1 MKMIFIII
9 IWVLFTCTPNFA
21 QEACSISKKE
31 NKEVIKLFG
40 DKQPVE
46 PILLSHERESFSE
59 LIREGDCIFG
69 LLQDGKV
76 VGYLL
81 STQAK
86 GRFDYFDYSVLYSED
101 LTVLGL
107 LVTVYRSTHGA
118 GICQKKWL
126 HQFVG
131 YNGGKLTVGREID
144 AISGATFSTSSMV
157 DDIQRCQQ
165 LMVRVKEVP
174 LIN

>member
-1 MKMIFIII
+1 MRIIFII

-21 QEACSISKKE
+21 QVACSMGKKE

-40 DKQPVE
+40 DIQSIE
-46 PILLSHERESFSE
+46 PILLTPERESFSE
-59 LIREGDCIFG
+59 LIREGDCIYG
-69 LLQDGKV
+69 LLQDGKI

-86 GRFDYFDYSVLYSED
+86 GRFDYFDYSVFYSED
-101 LTVLGL
+101 LTILGL

-131 YNGGKLTVGREID
+131 YNGGKLAVGREID
-144 AISGATFSTSSMV
+144 AISGATFSASSMV

-165 LMVRVKEVP
+165 LMVRVKEVQ
-174 LIN
+174 LLN

>member
-1 MKMIFIII
+1 MKMIFIV
-9 IWVLFTCTPNFA
+9 IWVLFTFTPTFG
-21 QEACSISKKE
+21 QEACSMGKKE

-40 DKQPVE
+40 DKQSVE
-46 PILLSHERESFSE
+46 PILLTPERESFSE
-59 LIREGDCIFG
+59 LIREGDCIYG
-69 LLQDGKV
+69 LLQDEKI

-81 STQAK
+81 STRAK
-86 GRFDYFDYSVLYSED
+86 GRFDYFDYSVFYSED

-118 GICQKKWL
+118 GICQKRWL

-144 AISGATFSTSSMV
+144 AISGATFSASSMV
-157 DDIQRCQQ
+157 EDIQRCQQ
-165 LMVRVKEVP
+165 LMVRVKEAQ

>member
-1 MKMIFIII
+1 MKMIFIV
-9 IWVLFTCTPNFA
+9 IWVLFTCTPTFA
-21 QEACSISKKE
+21 QEACSMGKKE
-31 NKEVIKLFG
+31 KKEVLKLFG
-40 DKQPVE
+40 DKQSVE
-46 PILLSHERESFSE
+46 PILITPERESFSK
-59 LIREGDCIFG
+59 LIREGDCIYG
-69 LLQDGKV
+69 LLQDGKI

-86 GRFDYFDYSVLYSED
+86 GRFDYFDYSIFYSED

-107 LVTVYRSTHGA
+107 MVTVYRSTHGA

-165 LMVRVKEVP
+165 LMVRVKEEQ